1 MAALW
6 LVDYVGLRSCCLCGY
21 GAQLFS
27 VVVSCIACTLR
38 GELAYPLLYLAQ
50 TVAGLAEPLFINNV
64 TLISAAWF
72 PPAERDAAVA
82 ASLLFA
88 AAGSIFMGIF
98 APAAVRVP
106 EQMGLL
112 FAWQVPA
119 WAAIL
124 AAGWAW
130 AADEPP
136 APPSPAAA
144 VMRRNRRRTP
154 AGGLG
159 LVGSAREALWQVGQV
174 CTNANFVALNL
185 SAAIMQGI
193 ITVLATTVGQLFLPC
208 GLSALDA
215 GAALAVLAAASC
227 LAVLLYVLILSTEN
241 EIHRLKGLL
250 GESFGP
256 KLHSYVAHQWAW
268 SLSTAAGVALVLV
281 LARPGVAPASAL
293 WAWGLLGLLSGV
305 IVNGA
310 LIFEHAA
317 DMTFPLPANVS
328 CTLLGATSGLVAY
341 GMLFYAGPLLELPAS
356 ADCRT
361 AASPFAAF
369 ISACLLGGLALLAFL
384 RPDYRRSR
392 CEASIRERGG
402 KGARTYG
409 TAEHL

>member
-1 MAALW
+1 M
-6 LVDYVGLRSCCLCGY
+6 VDYVGLRSCCLVGY
-21 GAQLFS
+21 GAQLGS
-27 VVVSCIACTLR
+27 VAVSWFACTLP
-38 GELAYPLLYLAQ
+38 GERAYPLLYLAQ

-98 APAAVRVP
+98 APHSVREP
-106 EQMGLL
+106 EQMGRL

-119 WAAIL
+119 WAAIV

-144 VMRRNRRRTP
+144 VMRRTRRRAP
-154 AGGLG
+154 VGGLG
-159 LVGSAREALWQVGQV
+159 LVGSGREALWQLGQV
-174 CTNANFVALNL
+174 CTNANFCALNL

-193 ITVLATTVGQLFLPC
+193 VTVLATTVGQLFLPC
-208 GLSALDA
+208 GLSALNA

-227 LAVLLYVLILSTEN
+227 AAVLLYVLILSTET
-241 EIHRLKGLL
+241 ELHRLNGK
-250 GESFGP
+250 SFGP

-268 SLSTAAGVALVLV
+268 SLSMAAGVVLVLL

-293 WAWGLLGLLSGV
+293 WAWALLGLLSGV

-328 CTLLGATSGLVAY
+328 CTVLGATSGLVAY
-341 GMLFYAGPLLELPAS
+341 AMLFSAGPLLELPAS

-361 AASPFAAF
+361 AASPFALF
-369 ISACLLGGLALLAFL
+369 ITACLLTGLALLAVL

-392 CEASIRERGG
+392 VEASISGSAGEQP
-402 KGARTYG
+402 GARTYG
-409 TAEHL
+409 TV